1 MRRHHVRPG
10 HGGAGK
16 PHQHPQSETSPAP
29 DGNRLPR
36 HLSGVITPGAARII
50 ATAPIGWIMALR
62 GDRRECVST
71 ARP

>member
-1 MRRHHVRPG
+1 MRRHHLPPG
-10 HGGAGK
+10 QSPAGK
-16 PHQHPQSETSPAP
+16 PRQPRRGEASPAP

-36 HLSGVITPGAARII
+36 HLSGVITPGTARII

-62 GDRRECVST
+62 GDRQECAST

>member
-1 MRRHHVRPG
+1 MRRHPVRPG

-16 PHQHPQSETSPAP
+16 PHQPRPCETSPAP

-36 HLSGVITPGAARII
+36 HLSGVIAPGTARII

-62 GDRRECVST
+62 GDRHECVST